1 MSLAF
6 EFRVGDRLAEGGRR
20 LGKGERVVY
29 ISDVSSI
36 PEAVEKHLTC
46 GPQIDLLVL
55 DCLHH
60 GRHFSHFGMA

>member
-6 EFRVGDRLAEGGRR
+6 EFQGGDMLAEGGRR
-20 LGKGERVVY
+20 WGKGGRVVY

-36 PEAVEKHLTC
+36 PTAVVKHLTC

-55 DCLHH
+55 DCLHF